1 MAKIKEKLKLIKLRL
16 RPSPRSTKVMQ
27 IIAILFAM
35 MALLALRMATTYLDT
50 RTEELRQK
58 AVSMEQENKDLQENI
73 GILGSVQS
81 IIQIAKDEL
90 GLVDPNTIILSPESQ

>member
-16 RPSPRSTKVMQ
+16 RPSPRSTKVMLT
-27 IIAILFAM
+27 IAILFAM
-35 MALLALRMATTYLDT
+35 MALLALSMATTYLDT
-50 RTEELRQK
+50 RAEELRQK
-58 AVSMEQENKDLQENI
+58 AVSLEQENKDLQENI

-90 GLVDPNTIILSPESQ
+90 GLVDPNTVILGPES